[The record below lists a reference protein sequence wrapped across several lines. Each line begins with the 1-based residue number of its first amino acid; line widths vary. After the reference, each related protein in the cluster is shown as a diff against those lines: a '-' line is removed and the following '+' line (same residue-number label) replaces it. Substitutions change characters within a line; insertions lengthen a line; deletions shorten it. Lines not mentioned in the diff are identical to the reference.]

1 MATSPITTSASAVAS
16 TANHS
21 SFLKV
26 VGWLT
31 AVFTLMGAGY
41 GAVYKLQIDP
51 LEKSRAELRADIA
64 AMQIRLDKADEAYK
78 TLSVGMVDTR
88 IKAAGLQVGFDGKT
102 QVVQQC
108 EVQLAQSQNSLA
120 QFQRSYTMASHL
132 IELRKQQISAERSFA
147 FTNDSELKAS
157 YERDI
162 SNLQKQIE
170 FATKCSY

>member
-1 MATSPITTSASAVAS
+1 MTTSPITSSASAVSPTAS
-16 TANHS
+16 HS
-21 SFLKV
+21 SFSKV
-26 VGWLT
+26 VGWLI
-31 AVFTLMGAGY
+31 AVSTLMGAGY

-51 LEKSRAELRADIA
+51 LEKSRVELRADIA

-88 IKAAGLQVGFDGKT
+88 IKAAGLQVGFDGKA
-102 QVVQQC
+102 QLVQQC
-108 EVQLAQSQNSLA
+108 EVQLAQY
-120 QFQRSYTMASHL
+120 QRSYTMASHL

-170 FATKCSY
+170 VATKCSY